1 MADGSGSKSQPMAHE
16 EFRRR
21 HDVVQ
26 SQLVDALEAAFQLG
40 EETTYDPDGP
50 VPAWAN
56 LPEQLSAALEALG
69 RRHGGAA
76 SLVVHRPGSWEAQ
89 HVLGLAAG
97 ADY

>member
-1 MADGSGSKSQPMAHE
+1 MADGSGSKSQPMAPE
-16 EFRRR
+16 EFHRR

-26 SQLVDALEAAFQLG
+26 TQLG

-56 LPEQLSAALEALG
+56 LPEQPSAVLEELG

-89 HVLGLAAG
+89 HVLRLAAG
-97 ADY
+97 ADD